1 MYLIRPF
8 FVLFAHILSGVSYHN
23 ALAGIADAL
32 AGKVVGGGDLRETIL
47 HLRNINAA
55 HLQVANIDFF
65 QAGAAR
71 EYTAHTCQTVSIEV
85 FNALYGRQ
93 SGQPLKP
100 RTCRCRLGLCERLVK
115 GNSCNSGISPRRGS
129 SGSLDF
135 ILLRWRASCVQGK
148 QPLVPVVYNV
158 HTLPVRESHGA
169 WLSVVI
175 CGNAYNR
182 VSL

>member
-1 MYLIRPF
+1 MYYLLTYFRAFLITMP
-8 FVLFAHILSGVSYHN
+8 LQALSTRWS
-23 ALAGIADAL
+23 ARLL
-32 AGKVVGGGDLRETIL
+32 GGADLREAIL
-47 HLRNINAA
+47 HLRNLNAA

-65 QAGAAR
+65 QAGAAG
-71 EYTAHTCQTVSIEV
+71 EHTAHTCQTVSIEV
-85 FNALYGRQ
+85 FNALYGCQ
-93 SGQPLKP
+93 SGQPRKP

-115 GNSCNSGISPRRGS
+115 SNSCNSGISPRRGS

-158 HTLPVRESHGA
+158 HTLPVRESHSA